1 MKSKTVIELSIE
13 KKAAFIKA
21 IDDISH
27 VIKMDNPIK
36 SKDKQGGKLSD
47 KLLALLPMA
56 IDNLPKIE
64 NYLPRDFDAN
74 TVKTNET
81 NLTLLLEY
89 LDSLEEQK
97 KNIQNICTLIRIELQ
112 TDYTIIYEAAQKAAS
127 VDFMMSGLRDKL
139 GEPFKRESNNNNDAA
154 KNDSA
159 KTPQP
164 VAVK

>member
-47 KLLALLPMA
+47 KSLALLPLA

-64 NYLPRDFDAN
+64 NYLPRDFEA
-74 TVKTNET
+74 ET
-81 NLTLLLEY
+81 
-89 LDSLEEQK
+89 
-97 KNIQNICTLIRIELQ
+97 
-112 TDYTIIYEAAQKAAS
+112 
-127 VDFMMSGLRDKL
+127 
-139 GEPFKRESNNNNDAA
+139 SNSM
-154 KNDSA
+154 KSR
-159 KTPQP
+159 
-164 VAVK
+164 